1 VPNFSWNKQ
10 MNRPTRPAAKSLTRI
25 PKRLHGASIGPHH
38 SGPFNPASCNE
49 DWELAINGDI
59 TDKQHELVSSL
70 IEVPRGSRG
79 TIYFDSG
86 GGSVYVGLSLAS
98 IIRLRGLKPV
108 AIVAGECS
116 SAALFPFA
124 ACETRFV
131 TPHSTLLFHPIR
143 WTSEEDVRLEEAA
156 EWTRHFKFLEQD
168 SDQLLARLF
177 DYPEEKLA
185 EWIRPGRF
193 ISGKELVD
201 AGLARMMD
209 LFSGDLWSQLA

>member
-1 VPNFSWNKQ
+1 
-10 MNRPTRPAAKSLTRI
+10 MNRPTRPAATFRKRI
-25 PKRLHGASIGPHH
+25 PKRLQGAAIGPHQ
-38 SGPFNPASCNE
+38 SGPLNSPPGDE

-108 AIVAGECS
+108 AIVVGECS